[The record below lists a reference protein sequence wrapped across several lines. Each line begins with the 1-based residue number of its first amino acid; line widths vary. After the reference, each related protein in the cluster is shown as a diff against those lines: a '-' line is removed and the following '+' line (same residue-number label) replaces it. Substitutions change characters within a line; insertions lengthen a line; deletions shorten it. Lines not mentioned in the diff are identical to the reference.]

1 MKVTETQLHY
11 KNTKLSGYSDY
22 LPEFVYG
29 GIDGSVTTFAVVAG
43 SAGADLD
50 VEIVLILGFANL
62 IADGFSMS
70 VGNFLSV
77 KTDIDNYQ
85 KHKRTEYWEI
95 DNIPEAEKEEIREI
109 YNKKGFRGDILEKIV
124 ETITADRELWVNEM
138 MKEELEMQE
147 PQKSPYNTA
156 GATFISFVLVG
167 LIPLLAYVYQYI
179 SDSPVNNIFFIS
191 SILTGI
197 GFIIIG
203 YLRSYVTHTNRL
215 KSIMQT
221 LLLGAIAA
229 SLAYYVGAFLKQL
242 LT

>member
-1 MKVTETQLHY
+1 MKSEAHLHHQ
-11 KNTKLSGYSDY
+11 NTKLSKYSDY
-22 LPEFVYG
+22 LAEFVYG

-43 SAGADLD
+43 SAGADLE

-77 KTDIDNYQ
+77 KSEIDNYN

-95 DNIPEAEKEEIREI
+95 DNIPEAEKDEIREI
-109 YNKKGFRGDILEKIV
+109 YINKGFKGEILEEIV
-124 ETITADRELWVNEM
+124 DTITSDRELWVNEM

-167 LIPLLAYVYQYI
+167 LIPLLVYVYQYLTNT
-179 SDSPVNNIFFIS
+179 PVNNIFLVS

-215 KSIMQT
+215 KSIFQT

-229 SLAYYVGAFLKQL
+229 GLAYYVGAFLKQL
-242 LT
+242 LS